1 VTALPDST
9 RLLRALRQTVQALD
23 ERVHSWALI
32 GGLAVSI
39 RVEPRFTRDIDI
51 AVAVADDVAAEALV
65 ADLSASGSP

>member
-39 RVEPRFTRDIDI
+39 RGAPLY
-51 AVAVADDVAAEALV
+51 A
-65 ADLSASGSP
+65 